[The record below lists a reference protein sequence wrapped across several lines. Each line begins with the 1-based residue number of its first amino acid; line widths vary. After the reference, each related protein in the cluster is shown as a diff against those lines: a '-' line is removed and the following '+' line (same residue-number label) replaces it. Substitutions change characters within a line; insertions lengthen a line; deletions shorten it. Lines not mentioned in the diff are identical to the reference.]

1 LTDIF
6 FGHHLIIPPQDPA
19 FVKAWQNFDVAA
31 RKAQHER
38 KAKRNK
44 AELNKA
50 KQSEANLN
58 EFIRIAP
65 GQV

>member
-1 LTDIF
+1 MR
-6 FGHHLIIPPQDPA
+6 HHLTTPPTNPA

-31 RKAQHER
+31 REAQHKT
-38 KAKRNK
+38 KAKRNR
-44 AELNKA
+44 AELESTEQSEA
-50 KQSEANLN
+50 KQS